1 MLPKNLETIIEF
13 FRFFP
18 GVGEKT
24 ALRFAFSLLSL
35 DSDELEEI
43 MNKLILARR
52 ELRRCSECGILSD
65 TNICLVCGDKT
76 RDNNSLIVVED
87 SKDVFTLEKIGNF
100 NGYYFVLNGLISPL
114 EGVTAD
120 EVGIPKLIERIDKLN
135 SKEIILVIRSG
146 IEADAT
152 ALYIKRTLETNKQFK
167 DITVTRIATGIPVNA
182 DMDYVDSLTLDF
194 ALKNRKE
201 VL

>member
-1 MLPKNLETIIEF
+1 MIPKSLETMIEF

-24 ALRFAFSLLSL
+24 ALRFALALLSL

-43 MNKLILARR
+43 MNNIVSARH
-52 ELRRCSECGILSD
+52 ELRYCSECGVLSD
-65 TNICLVCGDKT
+65 TNICLVCNDVT
-76 RDNNSLIVVED
+76 RDSNSLIVVES
-87 SKDVFTLEKIGNF
+87 SKDVFSLEKIGNF
-100 NGYYFVLNGLISPL
+100 NGYYYVLNGLISPL
-114 EGVTAD
+114 DGVTAD
-120 EVGIPKLIERIDKLN
+120 EVGIPKLMERINKLN
-135 SKEIILVIRSG
+135 CKEIILVISSG

-152 ALYIKRTLETNKQFK
+152 ALYIKRLLDMDEKYK
-167 DITVTRIATGIPVNA
+167 DVVVTRIATGIPANA
-182 DMDYVDSLTLDF
+182 DMDYVDALTLDF